1 MRVTVSRDAYEKKI
15 ERLVD
20 RCLLNIEKALQGTAL
35 NKDDI
40 DGILLVGGSTQTP
53 RIREMIGLK
62 FGKEPYA
69 GINPLEA
76 VAIGAAVQGGIL
88 AGGTR
93 DILLLDVTPFTLAI
107 ETEGGVATPLV
118 AKNSSIPLERKSVFS
133 TAEDNQTAVTVKVFE
148 GEDELTKENRLLG
161 EFNLEGI
168 PRAARGV
175 PQIEVQF
182 DIDANGILSVGAK
195 ELGTGKEM
203 VVRMS

>member
-1 MRVTVSRDAYEKKI
+1 MKGTWRSRLIKI
-15 ERLVD
+15 DSSPDFLIQDTDRALVH
-20 RCLLNIEKALQGTAL
+20 
-35 NKDDI
+35 
-40 DGILLVGGSTQTP
+40 IL
-53 RIREMIGLK
+53 
-62 FGKEPYA
+62 
-69 GINPLEA
+69 
-76 VAIGAAVQGGIL
+76 
-88 AGGTR
+88 
-93 DILLLDVTPFTLAI
+93 
-107 ETEGGVATPLV
+107 PLV
-118 AKNSSIPLERKSVFS
+118 AVPLATAGPSKTRMIKNIKLESV
-133 TAEDNQTAVTVKVFE
+133 VKVFE